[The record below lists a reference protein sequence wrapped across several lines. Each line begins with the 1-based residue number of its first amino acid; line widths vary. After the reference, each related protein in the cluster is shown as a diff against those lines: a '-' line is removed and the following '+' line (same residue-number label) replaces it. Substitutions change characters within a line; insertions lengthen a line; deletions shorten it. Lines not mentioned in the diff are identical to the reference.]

1 MTSDR
6 DDVSVR
12 RYRSASETLDERP
25 SAPTRAAILAAA
37 ARAVEARPQAADAPR
52 VVQRFPFTADNR

>member
-6 DDVSVR
+6 DDPSVR

-25 SAPTRAAILAAA
+25 SPQTRAAILASC
-37 ARAVEARPQAADAPR
+37 
-52 VVQRFPFTADNR
+52 